1 MVLPKRTA
9 TIAWQVLQRRLVSSK
24 PRLAPATAAAGTQKE
39 NAELVTPRP
48 PTFASKIKKSRSIDM
63 PMLFEEGHSARAID
77 GNTCAAHV
85 AYSMSDVSFIYP
97 ISPSTSMGETMDKYA
112 AGGRKNVFG
121 QTVQVRQMQEIEVLC
136 SVSFSWS
143 LSSRM
148 LLLKRRVES
157 GTLPRA

>member
-97 ISPSTSMGETMDKYA
+97 ISPSTS
-112 AGGRKNVFG
+112 
-121 QTVQVRQMQEIEVLC
+121 
-136 SVSFSWS
+136 
-143 LSSRM
+143 SRM